1 MIENIEKEKDK
12 KIRSSLMK
20 ELRKSFFIFL
30 KFENAKFTK
39 YEKLKKEYFLE
50 TKQIIKNIIKNELEK
65 MEDIFKE
72 IDLDII
78 EYKVKTKF
86 INKYKKDKIR
96 TKELII
102 EYCRNIKYKLS
113 LLDLNQVAIYNI
125 HRKMAR
131 ERYRQLIKDT
141 EDRNVL
147 TREQQHYKMCQDKVE
162 RNYDII
168 ESICQFLQSQEKK
181 LTCINIKNVLIEN
194 KQSMSNTTI
203 LKYKKMYLKNIN
215 NIINKENEE
224 D

>member
-1 MIENIEKEKDK
+1 MIEYIEKEKDN
-12 KIRSSLMK
+12 KIRSILMK

-30 KFENAKFTK
+30 KFENTEFSR
-39 YEKLKKEYFLE
+39 YEKLKKEHMLE
-50 TKQIIKNIIKNELEK
+50 TKIIVKNIIKNELK
-65 MEDIFKE
+65 KIEDNFKS
-72 IDLDII
+72 IDLDVI

-113 LLDLNQVAIYNI
+113 LLNLNQIAIYNL
-125 HRKMAR
+125 HRKMAK

-141 EDRNVL
+141 EDRIVM
-147 TREQQHYKMCQDKVE
+147 TRQQQHAKMCKDKVE

-168 ESICQFLQSQEKK
+168 ESICQFLQSKEKK

-194 KQSMSNTTI
+194 KQSMSNSTI
-203 LKYKKMYLKNIN
+203 LKYKRLYLKKSL
-215 NIINKENEE
+215 II
-224 D
+224 